1 MRRFQLYRIGCNGT
15 FILGLCTGKRNILL
29 YAVCRHAQVA
39 QCRCTFQS
47 DHPGLVNLIVIPCGT
62 GLQVNGVFLCPRLYC
77 IVQGDPIR
85 LPCTFAVFLIPV
97 NGIIRNI
104 KHDLTAV
111 PFIAFPIVGE
121 FEVGA
126 RFSIQKQAAPTVHGV
141 GQQHDRCALLGSLF
155 CGVCFSIAS
164 GPQFRLGEPA
174 YSFRYR
180 QSGHKRPVNFYIA
193 VRVYSQLTLRA
204 VAIDLQGKGIA
215 SGSQSGGFI
224 LEGFFVAVGIQRSK
238 SIVRQGLAVQALET
252 QLQRML
258 IRLLIRTVFS
268 HLLGK
273 RSGQRGKI
281 TARDQSFRGIVVL
294 FPAEYLHRL

>member
-104 KHDLTAV
+104 KRNLTAI
-111 PFIAFPIVGE
+111 PFIAFPVFGE

-126 RFSIQKQAAPTVHGV
+126 RFSIQKQAAPAIHGV
-141 GQQHDRCALLGSLF
+141 GQQHNRCAILTPLF
-155 CGVCFSIAS
+155 HGVCLAITS
-164 GPQFRLGEPA
+164 GP
-174 YSFRYR
+174 
-180 QSGHKRPVNFYIA
+180 
-193 VRVYSQLTLRA
+193 
-204 VAIDLQGKGIA
+204 
-215 SGSQSGGFI
+215 
-224 LEGFFVAVGIQRSK
+224 
-238 SIVRQGLAVQALET
+238 
-252 QLQRML
+252 
-258 IRLLIRTVFS
+258 
-268 HLLGK
+268 
-273 RSGQRGKI
+273 
-281 TARDQSFRGIVVL
+281 
-294 FPAEYLHRL
+294 